1 MLNICLN
8 EKGQSVKIQL
18 PNIFKENHIVA
29 QPAHTTEGYDE
40 WPLSLAP
47 WRKFYNSYGKY
58 KLELN
63 EYFHMYRCQLNFSMF
78 CATSALGISWQHLN
92 DPNLLVRAVY
102 KFHVYFHVRLILHE
116 LHISLPHEYGF
127 SKGKNAYERSAYY
140 SVCNQYGVNPDETWM
155 YGDWFC
161 MTDYVI
167 FGHEVKATEKSPPDN
182 LTQWIITKSKG
193 FTRKGIEKI
202 SKSVMAFI
210 YLVLICQIKTRS
222 TIVGNSASAVDAQQL
237 FKTTFRAL
245 INENLS
251 IDIEKYQ
258 EVLEHALSKVDF
270 SVGTSI
276 YMLPSN
282 LSLNIG
288 GKK

>member
-18 PNIFKENHIVA
+18 PNIFKEHHIVA
-29 QPAHTTEGYDE
+29 QPTHTTEGYDE

-63 EYFHMYRCQLNFSMF
+63 EYFPMYRCQLNFSMF

-127 SKGKNAYERSAYY
+127 SKGKNAYERSVYY

-193 FTRKGIEKI
+193 FTKKGIEKI

-210 YLVLICQIKTRS
+210 YLVLICQMKTRS
-222 TIVGNSASAVDAQQL
+222 T
-237 FKTTFRAL
+237 
-245 INENLS
+245 
-251 IDIEKYQ
+251 IEKYQ

-282 LSLNIG
+282 PSLNIG
-288 GKK
+288 RKK

>member
-18 PNIFKENHIVA
+18 PIIFKEHHIVP
-29 QPAHTTEGYDE
+29 QLTPTTEGYDE

-47 WRKFYNSYGKY
+47 WRKFYNSHGKY

-63 EYFHMYRCQLNFSMF
+63 AYFHMYLCQLNFSMF

-102 KFHVYFHVRLILHE
+102 KFHVYFLVRLILHE
-116 LHISLPHEYGF
+116 SHISLPHEYGF

-140 SVCNQYGVNPDETWM
+140 SVCNQYGVNPDETRM

-202 SKSVMAFI
+202 SKSVMAFV

-222 TIVGNSASAVDAQQL
+222 TIVGNSAPVVDAQQL
-237 FKTTFRAL
+237 
-245 INENLS
+245 
-251 IDIEKYQ
+251 
-258 EVLEHALSKVDF
+258 
-270 SVGTSI
+270 
-276 YMLPSN
+276 
-282 LSLNIG
+282 
-288 GKK
+288 